1 MDKTSMPANLSYT
14 VLVHAGSYK
23 DFQKKVAEKFK
34 DLEINSV
41 KQRATHYYIVCL
53 TENGKTEYKKEDI
66 YKLPIMAFK
75 EEFSSYLFFKSV
87 KAYNNVLKFMCG
99 GKDNENAPYDLFVE
113 MLTGIEKY
121 KYANITKETKDLT
134 YITQLATSEMLT
146 TVYSQT
152 QIFTRDTI
160 TKVFASP
167 TVKVEGKEIDF
178 VSLLKKQK
186 LLVGIV

>member
-1 MDKTSMPANLSYT
+1 
-14 VLVHAGSYK
+14 
-23 DFQKKVAEKFK
+23 
-34 DLEINSV
+34 
-41 KQRATHYYIVCL
+41 
-53 TENGKTEYKKEDI
+53 
-66 YKLPIMAFK
+66 
-75 EEFSSYLFFKSV
+75 
-87 KAYNNVLKFMCG
+87 
-99 GKDNENAPYDLFVE
+99 
-113 MLTGIEKY
+113 MLTSQ
-121 KYANITKETKDLT
+121 KETKDLT